1 MLHAEPRLRYGREVI
16 AAIVLTVLLGL
27 LALFQIALAA
37 GAPLG
42 RFAWGGRSRVLPPG
56 LRVGSAISVLVYA
69 LITVLALDRAG
80 VVDVVA
86 SPVSQVGMW
95 IVFGYF
101 ILGIAM
107 NAISRSR
114 PERYTMTPLTIVLAA
129 LSLIVAAG

>member
-1 MLHAEPRLRYGREVI
+1 VI
-16 AAIVLTVLLGL
+16 AAILLTVLLGL
-27 LALFQIALAA
+27 LAVFQIALAA

-42 RFAWGGRSRVLPPG
+42 RFAWGGRNRVLPPG
-56 LRVGSAISVLVYA
+56 LRVGSAASVLIYA
-69 LITVLALDRAG
+69 LIAVLALDRAG

-86 SPVSQVGMW
+86 SPVSQIGMW
-95 IVFGYF
+95 VVFGYF

-107 NAISRSR
+107 NAISRSA